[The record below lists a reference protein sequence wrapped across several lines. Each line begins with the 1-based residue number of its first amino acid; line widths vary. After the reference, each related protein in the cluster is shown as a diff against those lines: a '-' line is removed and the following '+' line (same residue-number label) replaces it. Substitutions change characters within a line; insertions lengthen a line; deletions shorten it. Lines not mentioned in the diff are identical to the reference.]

1 MCKSQIRK
9 ECEKR
14 YHKIIYGSSLS
25 ISTVQWRQTEF
36 ASGGG
41 GGGGGGGGWGGSW
54 QTQG

>member
-41 GGGGGGGGWGGSW
+41 GGGGGGGSW